1 MASVKYLLPQK
12 SDYEWGIITRT
23 VGQQDVPAGSNYP
36 IGEHPDD
43 YLFFVSKGRVLREA
57 QIIYI
62 TRGSG
67 WFVSA
72 HQPRT
77 SLRAGDAIVLY
88 PGEWHNY
95 APDKETGWSEAWI
108 GFTGPFADLLLEK
121 FLPDRSHPIHHVGL
135 SDSLSVAFEKAC
147 QIAQDQLPAYQQ
159 QLAGYIALIASTV
172 YAKGRQ
178 LPYRDNPDANN
189 IVVAMKHM
197 RQNLHRNLN
206 MEEVAAEAG
215 MSYSKFRKV
224 FKAYSGYP
232 PAQYFLRLKMERAKD
247 YLQSTSFSCKEIS
260 FRLGFDSAS
269 YFNKMFRLSQ
279 GLTPMEYR
287 EKPPGGCSDV

>member
-1 MASVKYLLPQK
+1 MNMENRY
-12 SDYEWGIITRT
+12 R
-23 VGQQDVPAGSNYP
+23 
-36 IGEHPDD
+36 
-43 YLFFVSKGRVLREA
+43 
-57 QIIYI
+57 QIID
-62 TRGSG
+62 RL
-67 WFVSA
+67 
-72 HQPRT
+72 P
-77 SLRAGDAIVLY
+77 DAIRAR
-88 PGEWHNY
+88 N
-95 APDKETGWSEAWI
+95 KN
-108 GFTGPFADLLLEK
+108 GFLTAFGYTSDLDILSTFRTDSISLLLEK

-287 EKPPGGCSDV
+287 AKPPEDCSDG